1 MAVQESISKVG
12 VPTYISERQ
21 QQLLNTMFGAQG
33 APGGLLGQALKVP
46 DQQVVGFTPTQT
58 AAMQMA
64 GQGIGAFQ
72 PYLDAATAAQTAALG
87 TVGAGAQTLAGAQ
100 YEPTAERMAQFM
112 DPYQQ
117 NVTQDALR
125 EMDRQ
130 GAMAQNQ
137 LAGQAVGAG
146 AFGGSRYGIQQAEM
160 GRNLQDIKSRR
171 IFEDMSRNYQQAV
184 GAMQA
189 ANAARTQQAQG
200 FANLGNVASGIGQRT
215 GALGQAQ
222 QAAQAQD
229 VSQLMGIGGMQQ
241 QLQQQGFNTGYQN
254 QLNAMME
261 PYRRLSYGQQML
273 QGLAPMGGT
282 TQQTIAPMPTTNPYV
297 QAAGTMGILYSG
309 LGSLMGN
316 K

>member
-1 MAVQESISKVG
+1 MATQETLQNLQYPKFVSD
-12 VPTYISERQ
+12 RQ
-21 QQLLNTMFGAQG
+21 QQMLNTLFGTEAG
-33 APGGLLGQALKVP
+33 GGLLGQQMQIP
-46 DQQVVGFTPTQT
+46 GQQIAGFTPTQT
-58 AAMQMA
+58 GAMNLA
-64 GQGIGAFQ
+64 SQGIGAYQ
-72 PYLDAATAAQTAALG
+72 PYLDAAQAAQTAALG
-87 TVGAGAQTLAGAQ
+87 TAGAGTQALSSMQFDPSQVQQ
-100 YEPTAERMAQFM
+100 YM

-117 NVTQDALR
+117 SVTQDALK

-146 AFGGSRYGIQQAEM
+146 AFGGSRFGIQQAEQA
-160 GRNLQDIKSRR
+160 RNLQDIKSRR

-189 ANAARTQQAQG
+189 ANTQRTQQAQG

-222 QAAQAQD
+222 QGAQAAD
-229 VSQLMGIGGMQQ
+229 VQQLMGIGGMQQ

-297 QAAGTMGILYSG
+297 QAAGTMGTLYSG

>member
-1 MAVQESISKVG
+1 MATQETLQQLQYPKWVSD
-12 VPTYISERQ
+12 RQ
-21 QQLLNTMFGAQG
+21 QQMLNTLFGTQA
-33 APGGLLGQALKVP
+33 GGGVMGQALKIP
-46 DQQVVGFTPTQT
+46 GQQVAGFTPTQT
-58 AAMQMA
+58 GAMNLA
-64 GQGIGAFQ
+64 SQGIGTYQ
-72 PYLDAATAAQTAALG
+72 PYLDAAQAAQTAAMG
-87 TVGAGAQTLAGAQ
+87 TAGAGTQALAGMQFAPTGEAIKQ
-100 YEPTAERMAQFM
+100 YM

-117 NVTQDALR
+117 QVTQEAMK

-130 GAMAQNQ
+130 GQIAQNQ
-137 LAGQAVGAG
+137 LGAQAAGAG
-146 AFGGSRYGIQQAEM
+146 AFGGSRFGVQQAEQA
-160 GRNLQDIKSRR
+160 RNLQDIKSRR

-189 ANAARTQQAQG
+189 ANAARVQQAQG

-229 VSQLMGIGGMQQ
+229 VQQQLGIGGMQQ
-241 QLQQQGFNTGYQN
+241 QLQQQGFNVGYQN

-282 TQQTIAPMPTTNPYV
+282 TTQTVAPMPTTNPYL
-297 QAAGTMGILYSG
+297 QAAGGIGSLAQG
-309 LGSLMGN
+309 LGSLIG
-316 K
+316 

>member
-1 MAVQESISKVG
+1 MATQETLQNLQYPKFVSD
-12 VPTYISERQ
+12 RQ
-21 QQLLNTMFGAQG
+21 QQMLNTLFGTQAG
-33 APGGLLGQALKVP
+33 GGLLGQQMQIP
-46 DQQVVGFTPTQT
+46 GQQVAGFTPTQT
-58 AAMQMA
+58 GAMNLA
-64 GQGIGAFQ
+64 SQGIGAYQ
-72 PYLDAATAAQTAALG
+72 PYLDAAQAAPPAALG
-87 TVGAGAQTLAGAQ
+87 TAGAGTQALSSMQFDPSQVQQ
-100 YEPTAERMAQFM
+100 YM

-117 NVTQDALR
+117 SVTQDALK

-146 AFGGSRYGIQQAEM
+146 AFGGSRFGIQQAEQA
-160 GRNLQDIKSRR
+160 RNLQDIKSRR

-189 ANAARTQQAQG
+189 ANTQRTQQAQG

-222 QAAQAQD
+222 QGAQAAD
-229 VSQLMGIGGMQQ
+229 VQQLMGIGGMQQ

-297 QAAGTMGILYSG
+297 QAAGTMGTLYSG